1 MYVKRPLLNLLLC
14 IAMFSAL
21 LSIWV
26 TQREMWDGVYVEY
39 AFKTLDMSGLLHGAN
54 ASGWPIAGWIY
65 KLQLTLQE
73 FFHFPYWL
81 FVDIAYTAAMMGI
94 AYEVFSLAR
103 WQLKLSQSICI
114 QVVILFLAQPIWHLL
129 MSGVHLIHIVGFW
142 FLLLGHRLSY
152 SQSMWRVLAG
162 LVFLTLSF
170 QFPASFFMVFWLE
183 WIYFVNTKKTG
194 SKACGRAFAV
204 IGYTFF
210 WYALSRTVFKPVEIY
225 SGYNQ
230 VQFPASLDALKSI
243 IWTWMKFASWII
255 GLTSPLWIKALLKH
269 GFQLQRLTR
278 QLKVMWKDGTYKVSP
293 ISIALLGCL
302 IAAVPYIVVGKG
314 PVLIFPFEW
323 TSRHALPL
331 ALPLS
336 ILVALTIPQLCADS
350 DLHDA
355 QRQERKLVTTMVFV
369 WLSRGVFGLAG
380 KLYQIRLEKA
390 IEASLRNFPA
400 PASGL
405 VTLRLPFNPVIRIGP
420 PEVNGIFWRAYG
432 RTEWA
437 VMIGPPDNW
446 VNKIRQMYVGESP
459 NSLKNIKNPD
469 LWKRFAVIGDLKSFD
484 CETSLRLNLPNGEL
498 GVAAWASWLG
508 WSPFQFSVTLE
519 KTSCP

>member
-1 MYVKRPLLNLLLC
+1 
-14 IAMFSAL
+14 MFGAL
-21 LSIWV
+21 LPIWV

-39 AFKTLDMSGLLHGAN
+39 AFKTLDMTGLLHGAN

-65 KLQLTLQE
+65 KLQLILQE
-73 FFHFPYWL
+73 SFYFPYWL
-81 FVDIAYTAAMMGI
+81 FVDVTYTAAMLGI
-94 AYEVFSLAR
+94 AYEVFTLTKR
-103 WQLKLSQSICI
+103 QLQLSQSTCVH
-114 QVVILFLAQPIWHLL
+114 VVILFLAQPIWHLL

-152 SQSMWRVLAG
+152 SQSLWRIVVG

-170 QFPASFFMVFWLE
+170 QFPASFFMIFWLE
-183 WIYFVNTKKTG
+183 WIHFLNTRKTG
-194 SKACGRAFAV
+194 GKAYARGFAV

-230 VQFPASLDALKSI
+230 VQFPASIDALKSI

-255 GLTSPLWIKALLKH
+255 GLTSPLWMKALLKH
-269 GFQLQRLTR
+269 GFHLLPLTR
-278 QLKVMWKDGTYKVSP
+278 QLKALCKDGTYAVSP
-293 ISIALLGCL
+293 IGIALVGCL
-302 IAAVPYIVVGKG
+302 IAVVPYMIVGKG

-336 ILVALTIPQLCADS
+336 IWVALVIPQLCVV
-350 DLHDA
+350 LGRHGT
-355 QRQERKLVTTMVFV
+355 QGQERKLLTTVV
-369 WLSRGVFGLAG
+369 VLWLSIGAFGLAG
-380 KLYQIRLEKA
+380 KLYQIKLEKA

-400 PASGL
+400 PVSGL
-405 VTLRLPFNPVIRIGP
+405 VTLQLPFSPVMRIGP

-437 VMIGPPDNW
+437 VMMGPPDNW
-446 VNKIRQMYVGESP
+446 VNKIRETYVGESP

-484 CETSLRLNLPNGEL
+484 CETNLRLNLPDGEF
-498 GVAAWASWLG
+498 GFAAWASWLG

>member
-1 MYVKRPLLNLLLC
+1 MYVKRPLANLLLWM
-14 IAMFSAL
+14 AMFSAL
-21 LSIWV
+21 LPIWV

-73 FFHFPYWL
+73 SFYLPYWL
-81 FVDIAYTAAMMGI
+81 FVDIIYTVAMLCI
-94 AYEVFSLAR
+94 AYEVFALSKR
-103 WQLKLSQSICI
+103 QLRLSQLACI
-114 QVVILFLAQPIWHLL
+114 HVVVLFLAQPIWHLL

-152 SQSMWRVLAG
+152 SQSIGRNLAG

-170 QFPASFFMVFWLE
+170 QFPASYFMVFWLE
-183 WIYFVNTKKTG
+183 SIHFLNTKKTG
-194 SKACGRAFAV
+194 NKAYKRGFA
-204 IGYTFF
+204 IAGYTFF

-230 VQFPASLDALKSI
+230 VQVPASIDDLRPI

-255 GLTSPLWIKALLKH
+255 GLTSPLWLTALLKRR
-269 GFQLQRLTR
+269 FQILPLIR
-278 QLKVMWKDGTYKVSP
+278 QLKAICKHDEQGMSP
-293 ISIALLGCL
+293 TCIALVGCM
-302 IAAVPYIVVGKG
+302 IAVVPYMIVGKG

-336 ILVALTIPQLCADS
+336 IWVALVIAQLCAMTG
-350 DLHDA
+350 LNEP
-355 QRQERKLVTTMVFV
+355 QTREGKLLATVVV
-369 WLSRGVFGLAG
+369 LWLSIGAFGLAG
-380 KLYQIRLEKA
+380 KLYQIKLEKA
-390 IEASLRNFPA
+390 LEASLRNFPA

-405 VTLRLPFNPVIRIGP
+405 VTLQLPFNPVIRIGP

-437 VMIGPPDNW
+437 VMMGPPDSW
-446 VNKIRQMYVGESP
+446 VNKIRAMYVGDSAT
-459 NSLKNIKNPD
+459 SLKNIKNPD
-469 LWKRFAVIGDLKSFD
+469 LWKRFAVKGDLKSFD
-484 CETSLRLNLPNGEL
+484 CETILRLNLPNGEL
-498 GVAAWASWLG
+498 GFAAWASWLG